1 MTIDQIIADYIR
13 KGSYFTINR
22 ARQFGKTT
30 TLYLLERQLLSYLDD
45 YRLDMGYLLSF
56 NFNKNKQTGIHEI
69 VLDGKKILEVVV

>member
-56 NFNKNKQTGIHEI
+56 NFKT
-69 VLDGKKILEVVV
+69 

>member
-13 KGSYFTINR
+13 KGCYFTINR

-69 VLDGKKILEVVV
+69 VPDGKKILEVVV